1 MEALLYELCGKHGWC
16 GAVQHTAEMLQL
28 RHADTETIVAA
39 IPRAEGAAGDAGP
52 WLAEIVDDWLFD
64 ADGQGARS
72 GLPR

>member
-16 GAVQHTAEMLQL
+16 GALQHTAEMLQL

-39 IPRAEGAAGDAGP
+39 IARAERTPPEEWIAQV
-52 WLAEIVDDWLFD
+52 VDDWLFD